1 MKEDNRRILQIIP
14 ADGWWAE
21 YDGTTDP
28 DRNIA
33 RDGFLRL
40 VCWALVETE
49 EGKTEVVG
57 MDGEGELEIGFADH
71 SSLEKYLY
79 SPNCDPN
86 HPQK

>member
-33 RDGFLRL
+33 REGFLRL
-40 VCWALVETE
+40 VCWVPTIP
-49 EGKTEVVG
+49 KNRNVV
-57 MDGEGELEIGFADH
+57 IGD
-71 SSLEKYLY
+71 S
-79 SPNCDPN
+79 
-86 HPQK
+86 